1 MRKSQAQTLQKL
13 RQRGAKTVSSSK
25 SNGPVQSGHAHGHR
39 LNVAELKL
47 HLKDVIWEKTQGD
60 KSRIKRLFRNFQDS
74 LVRNGITFQS
84 FVYGLQTCGLRS
96 ITQEEEWALFNTC
109 DKDGS
114 GIINLKDFIKEFR
127 TQKKPKSKT
136 HSTDLFK
143 KELDRFISKTKEQHV
158 NNKMNMSKRKSN
170 RKSQYKVFTKSPS
183 NISLE
188 ETKTRSNASMS
199 RGNSIS
205 STTLDGS
212 LAGSIETT
220 SSAYKTNR
228 SSYKP
233 RVFSM
238 PKLSRAWDIDKS
250 ESLYSVKQAP
260 FGSRCM

>member
-1 MRKSQAQTLQKL
+1 
-13 RQRGAKTVSSSK
+13 
-25 SNGPVQSGHAHGHR
+25 
-39 LNVAELKL
+39 
-47 HLKDVIWEKTQGD
+47 
-60 KSRIKRLFRNFQDS
+60 
-74 LVRNGITFQS
+74 
-84 FVYGLQTCGLRS
+84 
-96 ITQEEEWALFNTC
+96 
-109 DKDGS
+109 
-114 GIINLKDFIKEFR
+114 
-127 TQKKPKSKT
+127 
-136 HSTDLFK
+136 
-143 KELDRFISKTKEQHV
+143 
-158 NNKMNMSKRKSN
+158 MSKRKSN

-188 ETKTRSNASMS
+188 ETKARSNASMS

-205 STTLDGS
+205 SITLDGS